1 MLSYDTGRG
10 QETTLSFGVALYMA
24 MYSEGK
30 FTTEYHQIL
39 PKHTHYIIPSLDSE
53 MMYL

>member
-10 QETTLSFGVALYMA
+10 QETTLIWSSLIHG
-24 MYSEGK
+24 YSEGK

-39 PKHTHYIIPSLDSE
+39 PKHTHYIIPSLDSAV
-53 MMYL
+53 